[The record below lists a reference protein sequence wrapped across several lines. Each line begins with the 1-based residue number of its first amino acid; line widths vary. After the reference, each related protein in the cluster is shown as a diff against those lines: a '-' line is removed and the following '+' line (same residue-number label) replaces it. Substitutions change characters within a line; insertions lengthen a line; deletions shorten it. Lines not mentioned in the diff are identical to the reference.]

1 MKMKSIEKL
10 IMALRRY
17 DFTLELRSSVVGSSA
32 LYTAFFWHIDD
43 KRCLECL
50 SHAPNH
56 YDVYMPADTV
66 KETIVLAAQA
76 CIKEAGLENEMK
88 GLI

>member
-10 IMALRRY
+10 ILALRRY
-17 DFTLELRSSVVGSSA
+17 DFTLELQSNSVGSLV
-32 LYTAFFWHIDD
+32 LYKACFRHIDNE
-43 KRCLECL
+43 RCLECV
-50 SHAPNH
+50 SHVPNTWDI
-56 YDVYMPADTV
+56 YTSADTA
-66 KETIVLAAQA
+66 KEAIVLAARA

>member
-17 DFTLELRSSVVGSSA
+17 DFTLQLHSTNVGSLA
-32 LYTAFFWHIDD
+32 LYTACFWHIDD
-43 KRCLECL
+43 GCCPECAG
-50 SHAPNH
+50 HVPNH
-56 YDVYMPADTV
+56 WHIYKPADTV
-66 KETIVLAAQA
+66 KEAIVLAAQA